1 MEYPALTGR
10 SVPTEGEVLMPANL
24 ERLAAAEIAAL
35 ERVVACGAQA
45 QAARQ
50 GCWKAGGR
58 FQGEVAFGRHL
69 SQRSVNMIPGGTDT
83 PSRIARWCEDL
94 LAQWPVG

>member
-24 ERLAAAEIAAL
+24 ERLAREIAAL

-45 QAARQ
+45 QAAIRAL
-50 GCWKAGGR
+50 KAGGR
-58 FQGEVAFGRHL
+58 FQG
-69 SQRSVNMIPGGTDT
+69 
-83 PSRIARWCEDL
+83 
-94 LAQWPVG
+94 